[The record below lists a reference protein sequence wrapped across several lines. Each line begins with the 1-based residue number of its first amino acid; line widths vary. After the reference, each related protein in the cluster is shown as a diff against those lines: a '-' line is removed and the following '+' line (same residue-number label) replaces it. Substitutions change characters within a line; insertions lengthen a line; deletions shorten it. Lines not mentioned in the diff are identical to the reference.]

1 MIETLLFSAP
11 ANALTFFK
19 FEMFLNSQLE
29 RVSGIEL
36 LFYAKQTMICQY
48 HTLFKPKKK
57 KKIAGHFCP
66 VTWESSTWQSCKQQ
80 SMIILIRQ
88 LFKCQLEIW
97 NYKNFTILL
106 AKYIKLC
113 KSWPLCDKR
122 VVTGNKS
129 GIDWTAG
136 QQFQFHKVRTK
147 EILVHS
153 VRLVVADQLDL
164 HNS

>member
-11 ANALTFFK
+11 ASALTFFK

-29 RVSGIEL
+29 RVSSYC
-36 LFYAKQTMICQY
+36 FMQSKQWYANI
-48 HTLFKPKKK
+48 TLCLNKKK

-66 VTWESSTWQSCKQQ
+66 FTWESSTWQSCKQQ

-136 QQFQFHKVRTK
+136 QQFQFHKVRTR

>member
-11 ANALTFFK
+11 ASALTFFK
-19 FEMFLNSQLE
+19 FWNVSQLPIGK
-29 RVSGIEL
+29 SIEL

-48 HTLFKPKKK
+48 HTLFKQK

-66 VTWESSTWQSCKQQ
+66 FTWESSTWQSCKQQ

-122 VVTGNKS
+122 VVNGNKS

>member
-57 KKIAGHFCP
+57 KKSRGPFL
-66 VTWESSTWQSCKQQ
+66 SCHLRVFHL
-80 SMIILIRQ
+80 IIMQ
-88 LFKCQLEIW
+88 
-97 NYKNFTILL
+97 T
-106 AKYIKLC
+106 AKYDNI
-113 KSWPLCDKR
+113 
-122 VVTGNKS
+122 NN
-129 GIDWTAG
+129 AA
-136 QQFQFHKVRTK
+136 FQVPT
-147 EILVHS
+147 
-153 VRLVVADQLDL
+153 
-164 HNS
+164 